1 MVEALRRWLFPE
13 QTRHLQGARA
23 WSIAFR
29 TLHMIGFGVLLG
41 GHVFA
46 VDAEKLLPSLWLTI
60 LSGLGLI
67 ALEMYAAGLY
77 WLFLGKGIMILA
89 KLALL
94 LMVPFFWESRLIL
107 LFLIVVIASVGSHMP
122 ARYRHYSLLHRR
134 LIGPGEAL
142 RHPSPAL
149 WPIAAGVASLDDRD
163 LKPR

>member
-1 MVEALRRWLFPE
+1 METLRRWLFPE

-23 WSIAFR
+23 LSITFR
-29 TLHMIGFGVLLG
+29 TLHLAGFGVLLG

-46 VDAEKLLPSLWLTI
+46 VESERLLAYLWLAI

-107 LFLIVVIASVGSHMP
+107 LLLIVVIASVGSHMP
-122 ARYRHYSLLHRR
+122 TRYRHYSLLHQR
-134 LIGPGEAL
+134 LIGPGEAP
-142 RHPSPAL
+142 RYPSPVV
-149 WPIAAGVASLDDRD
+149 WPGAAAVASLDNRD
-163 LKPR
+163 LSRR